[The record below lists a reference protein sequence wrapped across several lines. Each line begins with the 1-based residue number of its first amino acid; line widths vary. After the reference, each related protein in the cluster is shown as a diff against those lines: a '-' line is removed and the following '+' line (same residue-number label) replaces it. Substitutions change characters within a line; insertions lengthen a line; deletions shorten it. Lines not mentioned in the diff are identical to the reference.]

1 MSKLVEVREK
11 NSLKQDLKIAFVIV
25 PLVAIVGGIG
35 IGLAIAIEAVTK
47 PMPWVLVMAIVPV
60 FSFVYLMKH
69 YFKKIDSV

>member
-47 PMPWVLVMAIVPV
+47 PMPWVPVMAIVPV